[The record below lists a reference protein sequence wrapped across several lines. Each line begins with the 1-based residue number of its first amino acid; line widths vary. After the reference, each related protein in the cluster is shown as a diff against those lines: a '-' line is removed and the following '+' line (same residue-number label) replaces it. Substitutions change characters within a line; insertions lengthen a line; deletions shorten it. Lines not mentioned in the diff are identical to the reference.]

1 MGLQISEL
9 VPKKEISF
17 KDLQNKKIAVD
28 ASQMLYQFL
37 SSIRQQDSTPLMD
50 SKQRITSHLQGIIT
64 RITNLM
70 AQDIKLCFVF
80 DGKPP
85 LLKIKTQEER
95 EYRKQLA
102 EEKFREA
109 KEEQNEELMLRYSK
123 QSIRLKREMIDES
136 KELIRALGL
145 PVIESP
151 SESDIQMAFMN
162 EREDVWACASSDFD
176 CLLHGAPR
184 LVRNLTVSQ
193 RKRISSGAYINV
205 SPQVI
210 ELEEVLN
217 NLGINQDQLI
227 VLSILIGTDY
237 NYGVPK
243 VGPKTALRL
252 VKQYKNFDNLFKEI
266 KADFDWKKIYAVFK
280 NMPVIKNYKL
290 RWDKPNVEKI
300 MKLLV
305 DEHEFNQERVQ
316 KNIDRIINV
325 KKIHEQGNLTK
336 YF

>member
-193 RKRISSGAYINV
+193 RKRISSGAYITV

-252 VKQYKNFDNLFKEI
+252 VKQYKNFDNLFK
-266 KADFDWKKIYAVFK
+266 
-280 NMPVIKNYKL
+280 
-290 RWDKPNVEKI
+290 
-300 MKLLV
+300 
-305 DEHEFNQERVQ
+305 
-316 KNIDRIINV
+316 
-325 KKIHEQGNLTK
+325 
-336 YF
+336 